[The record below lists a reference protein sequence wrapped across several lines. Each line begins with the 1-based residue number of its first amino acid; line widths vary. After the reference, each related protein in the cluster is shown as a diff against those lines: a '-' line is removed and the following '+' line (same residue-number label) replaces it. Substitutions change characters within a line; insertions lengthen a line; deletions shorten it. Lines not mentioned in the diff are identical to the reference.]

1 MKPITFVV
9 VEDDD
14 VDMMSIERALKRIRL
29 KNPILRAKDG
39 IAALELLHGTDAE
52 AAMETP
58 YIILLDLNMPRM
70 NGIDF
75 LAALRKDPRTEMARV
90 FVLTTSET
98 DQDIMNAHAHKIM
111 GYIFKSDLL
120 GSLSEAIDSLEDS
133 WMLLGN

>member
-1 MKPITFVV
+1 MNPITFVV

-14 VDMMSIERALKRIRL
+14 VDMMSIKRALKRIRL
-29 KNPILRAKDG
+29 QNPIVRAKDG
-39 IAALELLHGTDAE
+39 IAALELLHGTDSQP
-52 AAMETP
+52 AMAQP

-98 DQDIMNAHAHKIM
+98 DQDILNAHAHNIM

-133 WMLLGN
+133 WMLLG